1 SYRADLFSAGKV
13 ERLARHLE
21 KVVEEIIRD
30 PEQRVGDVDLLGA
43 EERRQVLE
51 EWNETGVEYPK
62 GKCIQEMFEEQVE
75 KSPEAVAV
83 VYEDHSLTYGE
94 LNGRANQLAHYLRSL
109 GIGPEVRVGICVE
122 RSLEMVVG
130 ILGILK
136 AGGAYVPLDPA
147 YPAERRRYM
156 LEDSRST
163 VLLIQGALNGQFGG
177 ISGSVTVLDLADAT
191 PR

>member
-1 SYRADLFSAGKV
+1 LENFV
-13 ERLARHLE
+13 EDEGLL
-21 KVVEEIIRD
+21 
-30 PEQRVGDVDLLGA
+30 VGQVDMLTA

-122 RSLEMVVG
+122 RS
-130 ILGILK
+130 
-136 AGGAYVPLDPA
+136 
-147 YPAERRRYM
+147 
-156 LEDSRST
+156 
-163 VLLIQGALNGQFGG
+163 
-177 ISGSVTVLDLADAT
+177 
-191 PR
+191 